1 MGETRGASSA
11 ARRRPL
17 HGSEQRLVAG
27 STLKRSRGTTREGGR
42 GPSRPVPDFSSEEER
57 YDWEIEQRFSSMDT
71 LDRWFASDGIY
82 TIGPPIPPHATVYS
96 DEKATEA
103 FKKATKAGYYAC
115 RPAGEQ
121 LGVSRKS
128 VRKLID
134 RFRELRVAYVTY
146 PGKISGTRYHCRVI
160 HRDSIR
166 IVNKNVRLWMKRI
179 SQGGKK
185 TTAENIRRGS

>member
-1 MGETRGASSA
+1 M
-11 ARRRPL
+11 

-27 STLKRSRGTTREGGR
+27 STLKRSRGTTRESGR

-57 YDWEIEQRFSSMDT
+57 YDWEVEQRFSSMDT

-82 TIGPPIPPHATVYS
+82 TIGPPIPPHATVFS

-121 LGVSRKS
+121 LGVSRKG
-128 VRKLID
+128 VRRLID
-134 RFRELRVAYVTY
+134 RLSELSVAYVVY
-146 PGKISGTRYHCRVI
+146 PGKMSGTRYHCRVI
-160 HRDSIR
+160 HRNSIR
-166 IVNKNVRLWMKRI
+166 KIKRNVRTWMKKA
-179 SQGGKK
+179 SKGGKK
-185 TTAENIRRGS
+185 TTAENIRRGC